1 MKYHRCLALVLAFW
15 LLSSFSILSRADE
28 TEATSHLLVGS
39 ECSVNTGSTAI
50 RDARSEFNLA
60 IADRDIDSIQALLSN
75 DVVLITGTDSDVF
88 IGREEQL
95 NLWIS
100 DFTND
105 SRLIYLRSPN
115 CIKLSNLHPIAMEY
129 ARWRGARPA
138 SDKNFVGGDYVAKW
152 RLIDDHWTIDAETY
166 MTNECGGSLCGGE
179 K

>member
-1 MKYHRCLALVLAFW
+1 MTKFNFNVVGVDRSSNMLNIAKHKYKKNKKLSFKFNGKTYYGFKGDTLA
-15 LLSSFSILSRADE
+15 S
-28 TEATSHLLVGS
+28 
-39 ECSVNTGSTAI
+39 
-50 RDARSEFNLA
+50 
-60 IADRDIDSIQALLSN
+60 ALLSN